1 MDLKTKQKYFDRFL
15 VDWGSKF
22 RMVPSIL
29 KYLTSYPEIE
39 DKFKDFFPLELG
51 NINNL
56 QLEWVSLVA
65 QFDNSLET
73 SFFRNFWVP
82 IKKDSYDYFI
92 DLSSGTYSIFN
103 ATYFSFEPFG
113 WLKEYLCHDV
123 SKLFQSFE
131 DKSIDIDE
139 ELEFNLID
147 YCNDLGDLQVKHRE
161 LGLKGKILPPSISP
175 FKFFNNSTF
184 SVNIDGNKLSMTGV
198 TPLVISLLPHE
209 TEIEIIDFTVD
220 LENRVNKY
228 QRKVN
233 TLKTFLFLISG
244 DDYSV
249 IYSLEILI
257 LSLESGSI
265 KWDND
270 KLEIIYSDT
279 NVLNQIQTKLCDYM
293 QYID

>member
-1 MDLKTKQKYFDRFL
+1 
-15 VDWGSKF
+15 
-22 RMVPSIL
+22 
-29 KYLTSYPEIE
+29 
-39 DKFKDFFPLELG
+39 
-51 NINNL
+51 
-56 QLEWVSLVA
+56 
-65 QFDNSLET
+65 
-73 SFFRNFWVP
+73 
-82 IKKDSYDYFI
+82 
-92 DLSSGTYSIFN
+92 
-103 ATYFSFEPFG
+103 
-113 WLKEYLCHDV
+113 
-123 SKLFQSFE
+123 
-131 DKSIDIDE
+131 
-139 ELEFNLID
+139 
-147 YCNDLGDLQVKHRE
+147 
-161 LGLKGKILPPSISP
+161 
-175 FKFFNNSTF
+175 
-184 SVNIDGNKLSMTGV
+184 MTGV